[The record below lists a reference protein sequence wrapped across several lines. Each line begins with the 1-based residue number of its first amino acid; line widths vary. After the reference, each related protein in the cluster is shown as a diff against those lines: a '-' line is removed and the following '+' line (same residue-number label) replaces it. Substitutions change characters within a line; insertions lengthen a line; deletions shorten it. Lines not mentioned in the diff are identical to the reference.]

1 MKPSNTII
9 SQNKLVNNFIELFR
23 PNFQNQTFK
32 YTIYI
37 IKGVILFGYRSI
49 NAIFTACIYIE
60 KINQSVINQFI
71 NNTTWYPKEINEKRL
86 RLLQTKLQIRPIE
99 NENLIIAVPI
109 TKKTGIEMR
118 CTSYYYSNSKKV
130 NEWR

>member
-60 KINQSVINQFI
+60 KINQSVIN
-71 NNTTWYPKEINEKRL
+71 
-86 RLLQTKLQIRPIE
+86 
-99 NENLIIAVPI
+99 
-109 TKKTGIEMR
+109 
-118 CTSYYYSNSKKV
+118 
-130 NEWR
+130 